1 MRVVDA
7 SKSLCFAERFFCQT
21 AFIHNSFLSEN
32 NEECS
37 VKLTELLIH
46 FYDSIFY
53 YKHHTKE
60 LLRENHK
67 WKLHY
72 LLFPGGHRMHIST
85 TTAFALLL
93 IDYQG
98 GPGGR
103 CEWLK
108 SQWKLPELRRS
119 VKITM
124 SVLTGGYLHNNGSS
138 VK

>member
-1 MRVVDA
+1 M
-7 SKSLCFAERFFCQT
+7 
-21 AFIHNSFLSEN
+21 
-32 NEECS
+32 
-37 VKLTELLIH
+37 KLTELLIH

-124 SVLTGGYLHNNGSS
+124 SVLTDGYLHNKGSS
-138 VK
+138 VKELLQVFGAANNRDYLEPKEVFTLAKV